1 MADVEAAGG
10 VICRLSKNGEL
21 ELLLVHR
28 PHRSD
33 WTFPKGKLDP
43 GEDHEAAALREVVE
57 ETGFVCSVA
66 QQLPSSKYELSSGQS
81 KRVKYWIMLVKKG
94 KFVPNSEVD
103 EVLWLTPKK
112 ARKKLTYKTDEDV
125 LSDALTALGI

>member
-10 VICRLSKNGEL
+10 VVCRLTKKGEL
-21 ELLLVHR
+21 EMLVVHR

-43 GEDHEAAALREVVE
+43 GEDHETAAVREVVE
-57 ETGFVCSVA
+57 ETGFSCSLGK
-66 QQLPSSKYELSSGQS
+66 QLPSAKYDLSSGQS

-103 EVLWLTPKK
+103 EVLWMTPQK
-112 ARKKLTYKTDEDV
+112 ARKKLSYSTDERV
-125 LSDALTALGI
+125 LKDALIALGV